1 MPPPLPAPIPTAL
14 LEAELLEVYPPW
26 DEVFPPESVPLGI

>member
-1 MPPPLPAPIPTAL
+1 MLPPLLPTPIPTAL

-26 DEVFPPESVPLGI
+26 DEVFPESVPLGI